1 MSYEIDM
8 IEREL
13 ASLQRRLDRAESSH
27 LFKENERLTEKIKF
41 LEHLCEEKQK
51 RESEL
56 ELKVAQQGLR
66 IGELLKEKNNGN
78 KKCL

>member
-1 MSYEIDM
+1 M

-13 ASLQRRLDRAESSH
+13 ASLQRRLDRAESSL

-41 LEHLCEEKQK
+41 LERLCEEKQK

-78 KKCL
+78 G

>member
-1 MSYEIDM
+1 M

-13 ASLQRRLDRAESSH
+13 ASLQRRLDRAESSVH
-27 LFKENERLTEKIKF
+27 LFKENERLYEKVKF
-41 LEHLCEEKQK
+41 LENLCAEKQGK
-51 RESEL
+51 IQDL

-78 KKCL
+78 G

>member
-13 ASLQRRLDRAESSH
+13 ASLQRRLDRAEESH
-27 LFKENERLTEKIKF
+27 LFKENERLNEKVNF
-41 LEHLCEEKQK
+41 LENLCAEKQGK
-51 RESEL
+51 IQDL

-66 IGELLKEKNNGN
+66 IGKLLKEPE
-78 KKCL
+78 

>member
-27 LFKENERLTEKIKF
+27 LFKENERLHEKVKF
-41 LEHLCEEKQK
+41 LENLCEEKQK
-51 RESEL
+51 RISEL
-56 ELKVAQQGLR
+56 ELKIAQQGLR

-78 KKCL
+78 G

>member
-13 ASLQRRLDRAESSH
+13 ASLQRRLDRAEGSH
-27 LFKENERLTEKIKF
+27 LFKENERLNEKVNF
-41 LEHLCEEKQK
+41 LENLCEKNRKEI
-51 RESEL
+51 SDL

-66 IGELLKEKNNGN
+66 IGKLLKEKNSGNG
-78 KKCL
+78 

>member
-27 LFKENERLTEKIKF
+27 LFEENKRLNEKVKF
-41 LEHLCEEKQK
+41 LENLCAEKQGNIQD
-51 RESEL
+51 L
-56 ELKVAQQGLR
+56 ELKVAQHGLR
-66 IGELLKEKNNGN
+66 IGELLKEK
-78 KKCL
+78 K

>member
-27 LFKENERLTEKIKF
+27 LFKENERLNEKVKN
-41 LEHLCEEKQK
+41 LENLCEEKQK
-51 RESEL
+51 VISEL

-66 IGELLKEKNNGN
+66 IGELLKDK
-78 KKCL
+78 